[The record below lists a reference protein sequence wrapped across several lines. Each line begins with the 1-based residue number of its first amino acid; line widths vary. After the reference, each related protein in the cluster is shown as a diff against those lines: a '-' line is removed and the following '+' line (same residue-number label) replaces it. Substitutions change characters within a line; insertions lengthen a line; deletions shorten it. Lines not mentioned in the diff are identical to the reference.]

1 MKKLT
6 YTCLVTMRTNAL
18 WATEIYTALGI
29 YSEAIRYYKI
39 LNRIEQSMW
48 NYKGTNE
55 FKTV

>member
-6 YTCLVTMRTNAL
+6 YSCLIQMRTNAL

-39 LNRIEQSMW
+39 LNRIEKSMW
-48 NYKGTNE
+48 NYKAENTLIS
-55 FKTV
+55 